1 MISARHFLPRL
12 LLFLLLAAGSLFA
25 GLLFGSVDLSVSAI
39 AHVLLSPADDTTSQI
54 VWQLRLPRVLAA
66 FACGGLLAL
75 AGALLQVLLR
85 NPLADPYILGVS
97 GGAAVGALTAML
109 LGWGLVLVNL
119 TSLAG
124 ALTAIA
130 IVFGLSF
137 RSGNWNLYRLL
148 LTGVVLS
155 AGCAALTTLILTLA
169 PASDVKGMLFW
180 LMGDVSRAAGA
191 EGLLSAWVTLVIV
204 AAISM
209 IFSGSLNVLSLGQ
222 MKAKTLGVAVLP
234 LQVGIYFGAALA
246 TVAALMLA
254 GVIGFVGL
262 IIPHAIRLL
271 GINDY
276 RWLLPLAILL
286 GGSFLTL
293 ADTLART
300 LWAPQQLPVG
310 ALAALRGLSEVS
322 TTKSLPRPAASPM
335 SGRLARSR
343 SPPQP
348 NSVMTRP
355 RPPAC
360 ITKSRANEVR
370 FRSASSVWA

>member
-1 MISARHFLPRL
+1 MISANHPSL
-12 LLFLLLAAGSLFA
+12 LLILFLTFALGSLFA
-25 GLLFGSVDLSVSAI
+25 GLLFGSVDIPFSGV
-39 AHVLLSPADDTTSQI
+39 AHALLSSADSIPNQI

-75 AGALLQVLLR
+75 AGALLQILLR

-97 GGAAVGALTAML
+97 GGAAVGALVAML
-109 LGWGLVLVNL
+109 LGWGLILTNL

-124 ALTAIA
+124 ALVAIA

-137 RSGNWNLYRLL
+137 RAGDWNLYRLL

-155 AGCAALTTLILTLA
+155 AGCTALTTLILTLA

-180 LMGDVSRAAGA
+180 LMGDVSRAG
-191 EGLLSAWVTLVIV
+191 ELLPAWATLIIV
-204 AAISM
+204 SILSM
-209 IFSGSLNVLSLGQ
+209 LFAGSLNVLSLGQ

-234 LQVGIYFGAALA
+234 LQIGIYFGASLA

-254 GVIGFVGL
+254 GAIGFVGL
-262 IIPHAIRLL
+262 IVPHAVRLL
-271 GINDY
+271 GVSDI
-276 RWLLPLAILL
+276 RWLLPLSVLL

-310 ALAALRGLSEVS
+310 VLTALLGVPMLLLLLSG
-322 TTKSLPRPAASPM
+322 KR
-335 SGRLARSR
+335 
-343 SPPQP
+343 
-348 NSVMTRP
+348 
-355 RPPAC
+355 
-360 ITKSRANEVR
+360 
-370 FRSASSVWA
+370 

>member
-1 MISARHFLPRL
+1 MDMTSGAVFARYPYPL
-12 LLFLLLAAGSLFA
+12 LLVLFGLLAMSSVFI
-25 GLLFGSVDLSVSAI
+25 GLLFGSVHIPVSGVVQA
-39 AHVLLSPADDTTSQI
+39 LLSSTESISHQI
-54 VWQLRLPRVLAA
+54 IWQLRLPRVLAA

-97 GGAAVGALTAML
+97 GGAAVGALLAML
-109 LGWGLVLVNL
+109 LGWGTLLTNL

-124 ALTAIA
+124 ALAAVA

-137 RSGNWNLYRLL
+137 RAGNWNLYRLL

-155 AGCAALTTLILTLA
+155 AGCGALTTLILTLA

-180 LMGDVSRAAGA
+180 LMGDVSRAEEPLPAWITLILVSA
-191 EGLLSAWVTLVIV
+191 VSLL
-204 AAISM
+204 
-209 IFSGSLNVLSLGQ
+209 FSGSLNVLTLGQ
-222 MKAKTLGVAVLP
+222 MKARTLGVAVLP
-234 LQVGIYFGAALA
+234 LQIGIYFCASLA

-262 IIPHAIRLL
+262 IVPHAIRLL
-271 GINDY
+271 GVSNF
-276 RWLLPLAILL
+276 RWLLPLTVLL

-310 ALAALRGLSEVS
+310 VLTALLGVPMLLLLLSR
-322 TTKSLPRPAASPM
+322 KP
-335 SGRLARSR
+335 
-343 SPPQP
+343 
-348 NSVMTRP
+348 
-355 RPPAC
+355 
-360 ITKSRANEVR
+360 
-370 FRSASSVWA
+370 

>member
-1 MISARHFLPRL
+1 MTSAIHPLPHL
-12 LLFLLLAAGSLFA
+12 FLFLLLAAGSLFA
-25 GLLFGSVDLSVSAI
+25 GLLFGSVDIPVASI
-39 AHVLLSPADDTTSQI
+39 ARVLLSPVAGDTTSQI

-66 FACGGLLAL
+66 FVCGGLLAL

-137 RSGNWNLYRLL
+137 RSGDWNLYRLL

-180 LMGDVSRAAGA
+180 LMGDVSRATGA
-191 EGLLSAWVTLVIV
+191 EGLSFAWVILIIL

-209 IFSGSLNVLSLGQ
+209 VFSGNLNVLSLGQ

-276 RWLLPLAILL
+276 RWLLPLAMLL

-310 ALAALRGLSEVS
+310 VLTALLGVPLLLLLLSR
-322 TTKSLPRPAASPM
+322 KR
-335 SGRLARSR
+335 
-343 SPPQP
+343 
-348 NSVMTRP
+348 
-355 RPPAC
+355 
-360 ITKSRANEVR
+360 
-370 FRSASSVWA
+370 